1 MDDITNVFAGLSQS
15 VITAYPCN
23 DSDYINPDDGLLY
36 CGICRTPK
44 QCRVTFCGNI
54 YTQSC
59 ICKCENE
66 RIEAG
71 KEIFRKQQLNADIRR
86 FKSFSGMTK
95 KQLSEWHFDNFSI
108 TADNEKQLKICKK
121 YVDNFGIM
129 LAKNQG
135 LLFWGGV
142 GTGKTFS
149 AACIANALLDS
160 SIPVVMT
167 SFAKLL
173 GTSKGFG
180 IDENM
185 ITELNHA
192 KLLII
197 DDLGAERN
205 TDFALEKVYSII
217 DSRYSSGLP
226 MILTTNLDLTEM
238 QQCKDI
244 RYQRIYERILEVC
257 YPVKFE
263 GKSLRKN
270 EAKDR
275 FAEMRELLET

>member
-1 MDDITNVFAGLSQS
+1 MDEIVNVFAGLSQS
-15 VITAYPCN
+15 VVNAHPRN
-23 DSDYINPDDGLLY
+23 DSDYINPADGLLY
-36 CGICRTPK
+36 CGVCHIPK
-44 QCRVTFCGNI
+44 QCRVPFRGNM
-54 YTQSC
+54 YVQFC
-59 ICKCENE
+59 ICSCEAK
-66 RIEAG
+66 RIEAE
-71 KEIFRKQQLNADIRR
+71 KEALYKQQLNAEIYRL
-86 FKSFSGMTK
+86 KSLSGMTRR
-95 KQLSEWHFDNFSI
+95 QLSECSFDKYSVSV
-108 TADNEKQLKICKK
+108 DNEKPLKICRK
-121 YVDNFGIM
+121 YAAAFGTM

-160 SIPVVMT
+160 GISVIMT

-180 IDENM
+180 IDEDM
-185 ITELNHA
+185 ITELNRA

-197 DDLGAERN
+197 DDLGAERS
-205 TDFALEKVYSII
+205 TDFALEKVYNII
-217 DSRYSSGLP
+217 DSRYSAGLP

-244 RYQRIYERILEVC
+244 RYQRVYERILEVC

-263 GKSLRKN
+263 GKSLRKC

-275 FAEMRELLET
+275 FAEMRELFET